1 MSFSNTFLTV
11 GEGIGPVEICVQIA
25 LASGRQLDNNF
36 VVDIVS
42 DGGTRAGGCS
52 NLTHIHYV
60 LLAMYHSLSSEPG
73 VDFILPV
80 SPQVLFPAMTSGTS
94 TQCIVL
100 TIVEDDD
107 YEGQQTFSVSFL
119 LETTLPVTISNG
131 VTVITITDNG
141 G

>member
-1 MSFSNTFLTV
+1 
-11 GEGIGPVEICVQIA
+11 
-25 LASGRQLDNNF
+25 
-36 VVDIVS
+36 
-42 DGGTRAGGCS
+42 
-52 NLTHIHYV
+52 
-60 LLAMYHSLSSEPG
+60 
-73 VDFILPV
+73 
-80 SPQVLFPAMTSGTS
+80 MTSGTS

-131 VTVITITDNG
+131 VTVITITENG